1 MRRKISIVVPFFN
14 EEDNVTRLLAE
25 IRAVCDALG
34 QSYEAIFVND
44 GSKDATGQRL
54 DEAANGWPEAKPFHF
69 LSNQGQGAA
78 LFFGMK
84 KASGEILVTLDGDGQ
99 NDPADIPRL
108 LAALADCDMVAGARA
123 GRQDS
128 WLRLAMSRL
137 ANSVRSRL
145 LGDGLRDTGCAL
157 KAFRCEVVEAFI
169 PIRTLYSFMGAMA
182 VAAEFRLRQIEVVH
196 RPRIRGQSKYGLSV
210 FWWKPLIDMIGL
222 FWFSRRRIQTASHQ
236 MKAGTAA
243 PASHIPFF
251 HQVSSVSPSYPHN
264 REKDPLQH
272 PERPF

>member
-1 MRRKISIVVPFFN
+1 VLASLDFRAMTPKISIVVPFFN
-14 EEDNVTRLLAE
+14 EEGNVTQLLAE

-69 LSNQGQGAA
+69 LSNHGQAAA

-84 KASGEILVTLDGDGQ
+84 KAAGEILVTLDGDGQ
-99 NDPADIPRL
+99 NDPSDIPRL
-108 LAALADCDMVAGARA
+108 LAALADCDMVAGVRA
-123 GRQDS
+123 GRRDS
-128 WLRLAMSRL
+128 WLRLTMSRL

-182 VAAEFRLRQIEVVH
+182 VAAGFRLRQLEVAH
-196 RPRIRGQSKYGLSV
+196 RPRIRGQSKYGISV
-210 FWWKPLIDMIGL
+210 FWWKPLIDMIGV
-222 FWFSRRRIQTASHQ
+222 FWFLRRRFPCRIALRD
-236 MKAGTAA
+236 GGD
-243 PASHIPFF
+243 PF
-251 HQVSSVSPSYPHN
+251 HAN
-264 REKDPLQH
+264 
-272 PERPF
+272 

>member
-69 LSNQGQGAA
+69 LSNHGQGAA

-222 FWFSRRRIQTASHQ
+222 FWFSRRRFPCRIALSTES
-236 MKAGTAA
+236 G
-243 PASHIPFF
+243 
-251 HQVSSVSPSYPHN
+251 
-264 REKDPLQH
+264 R
-272 PERPF
+272 

>member
-1 MRRKISIVVPFFN
+1 MRPKISIVVPFFN
-14 EEDNVTRLLAE
+14 GEEHVTPLLAE

-69 LSNQGQGAA
+69 LSNHGQAAA

-84 KASGEILVTLDGDGQ
+84 KAAGEILVTLDGDGQ

-108 LAALADCDMVAGARA
+108 LAALADCDMVAGVRA

-128 WLRLAMSRL
+128 WLRLTMSRL

-157 KAFRCEVVEAFI
+157 
-169 PIRTLYSFMGAMA
+169 T
-182 VAAEFRLRQIEVVH
+182 RL
-196 RPRIRGQSKYGLSV
+196 
-210 FWWKPLIDMIGL
+210 
-222 FWFSRRRIQTASHQ
+222 SH
-236 MKAGTAA
+236 
-243 PASHIPFF
+243 FF
-251 HQVSSVSPSYPHN
+251 DVRKVCS
-264 REKDPLQH
+264 L
-272 PERPF
+272 